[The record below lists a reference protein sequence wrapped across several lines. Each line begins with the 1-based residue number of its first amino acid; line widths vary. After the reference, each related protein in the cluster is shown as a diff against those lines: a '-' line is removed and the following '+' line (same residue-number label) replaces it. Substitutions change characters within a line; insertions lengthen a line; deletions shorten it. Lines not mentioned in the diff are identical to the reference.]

1 MKRPS
6 AHRSCALL
14 LVLLLCLSPRPAR
27 AVGINL
33 AWNDCPA
40 GPGASYNRSFACN
53 TNTGSHL
60 LVVSFEP
67 PPGSTTVTGMNAILD
82 VYSEACPV
90 PDWWQFKNGF
100 TCRQNSLSVSA
111 SFAPTQTGCVDPW
124 QGLGT
129 GSLAA
134 YFTNAVLP
142 SMPQN
147 KSRILTSVTVSD
159 PMGITISSGLEY
171 YACNVVIAND
181 RTVGPSAC
189 SGCSFGACIMLG
201 ELLITTLD
209 GGDFLISNP
218 MSSNIATWQ
227 GGVFGCGSTDGGFP
241 ACTVPV
247 HNHTW
252 GQIKTLYR

>member
-1 MKRPS
+1 MNRLT
-6 AHRSCALL
+6 A
-14 LVLLLCLSPRPAR
+14 LCLACVITVATLCAIPHAAG

-40 GPGASYNRSFACN
+40 GPAASDNRSFACN
-53 TNTGSHL
+53 TNAGSHL

-67 PPGSTTVTGMNAILD
+67 PPGSTTVTGMYSIID

-90 PDWWQFKNGF
+90 PDWWQFKNGS

-134 YFTNAVLP
+134 YLTNAVVP
-142 SMPQN
+142 SLPQN
-147 KSRILTSVTVSD
+147 ASRILTSVTVSD
-159 PMGITISSGLEY
+159 PMGITVSSGLEY
-171 YACNVVIAND
+171 YACNIVIAND

-189 SGCSFGACIMLG
+189 SGCSFGACIMLD

-209 GGDFLISNP
+209 AGDIRISNP
-218 MSSNIATWQ
+218 LYSNLATWQ
-227 GGVFGCGSTDGGFP
+227 GGTFGCGASEGP
-241 ACTVPV
+241 PRCTVPV
-247 HNHTW
+247 QNHTW